1 MIDFNFDPN
10 ATYIASVS
18 FGSDSMAM
26 LDMLLKQGIRPV
38 VAAIDYHKF
47 DFSTEDM
54 RRLGEYCKAKGLTYR
69 LLDSHDLP
77 QNEQMHIGDSFHD
90 WARKLRYSWYKKLYV
105 EYNASALFLAHEQ
118 DDLLEAYLK
127 AKERKETTVNLGM
140 SKISTQDGMLLVR
153 PLLDFSKQ
161 DLLEYDIENNVPFN
175 PGTESALDK
184 TTRSAIRKDKISK
197 MNEIDRENLLNQLK
211 EEANE
216 TLGLIRSIETIKNDE
231 EESGELEIRPL
242 IALTKDD
249 FASTLVHFVQK
260 VPSILLS
267 PDDFEKIRAFCLNDQ
282 TNGSYPLKDG
292 FALVKDYDVLTLEK
306 DVNTIR
312 YSYVL
317 EAPGKLDTPEFS
329 LDFSSGALDRGI
341 SPSDY
346 PLTIR
351 NAVQSDGVKI
361 HGYVEP
367 VRKLYSLWNMP
378 IELRETW
385 PIFLNSSGKII
396 YVPRYRRN
404 FQEYHT
410 SLLKIKMGIH

>member
-1 MIDFNFDPN
+1 M
-10 ATYIASVS
+10 
-18 FGSDSMAM
+18 
-26 LDMLLKQGIRPV
+26 
-38 VAAIDYHKF
+38 
-47 DFSTEDM
+47 
-54 RRLGEYCKAKGLTYR
+54 
-69 LLDSHDLP
+69 
-77 QNEQMHIGDSFHD
+77 
-90 WARKLRYSWYKKLYV
+90 
-105 EYNASALFLAHEQ
+105 
-118 DDLLEAYLK
+118 
-127 AKERKETTVNLGM
+127 
-140 SKISTQDGMLLVR
+140 
-153 PLLDFSKQ
+153 
-161 DLLEYDIENNVPFN
+161 
-175 PGTESALDK
+175 
-184 TTRSAIRKDKISK
+184 
-197 MNEIDRENLLNQLK
+197 
-211 EEANE
+211 
-216 TLGLIRSIETIKNDE
+216 
-231 EESGELEIRPL
+231 
-242 IALTKDD
+242 
-249 FASTLVHFVQK
+249 
-260 VPSILLS
+260 
-267 PDDFEKIRAFCLNDQ
+267 
-282 TNGSYPLKDG
+282 KDG
-292 FALVKDYDVLTLEK
+292 FVLVKDYDVLTLEK

>member
-1 MIDFNFDPN
+1 MIDFKFDPN

-161 DLLEYDIENNVPFN
+161 GLLEYDIENNVPFN
-175 PGTESALDK
+175 PGPNPPSTRPLVPPSGR
-184 TTRSAIRKDKISK
+184 TRSPK
-197 MNEIDRENLLNQLK
+197 
-211 EEANE
+211 
-216 TLGLIRSIETIKNDE
+216 
-231 EESGELEIRPL
+231 
-242 IALTKDD
+242 
-249 FASTLVHFVQK
+249 
-260 VPSILLS
+260 
-267 PDDFEKIRAFCLNDQ
+267 
-282 TNGSYPLKDG
+282 
-292 FALVKDYDVLTLEK
+292 
-306 DVNTIR
+306 
-312 YSYVL
+312 
-317 EAPGKLDTPEFS
+317 
-329 LDFSSGALDRGI
+329 
-341 SPSDY
+341 
-346 PLTIR
+346 
-351 NAVQSDGVKI
+351 
-361 HGYVEP
+361 
-367 VRKLYSLWNMP
+367 
-378 IELRETW
+378 
-385 PIFLNSSGKII
+385 
-396 YVPRYRRN
+396 
-404 FQEYHT
+404 
-410 SLLKIKMGIH
+410 

>member
-1 MIDFNFDPN
+1 MIEFKFDPK

-26 LDMLLKQGIRPV
+26 LDMLLKEGIRPV
-38 VAAIDYHKF
+38 VAAVDYHKF
-47 DFSTEDM
+47 ESSTEDM
-54 RRLGEYCKAKGLTYR
+54 RKLGEYCKAKGLVYC
-69 LLDSHDLP
+69 LLDSNSLP

-90 WARKLRYSWYKKLYV
+90 WAKKLRYSWYKKLYV
-105 EYNASALFLAHEQ
+105 EHNASALFLAHEQ
-118 DDLLEAYLK
+118 DDLLEAYLR
-127 AKERKETTVNLGM
+127 AKERKEPTANLGM

-175 PGTESALDK
+175 PGTESSLDR
-184 TTRSAIRKDKISK
+184 TTRSSIRKDKISK
-197 MNEIDRENLLNQLK
+197 LNEIDRENLLNQLK

-216 TLGLIRSIETIKNDE
+216 TLGLIKSIETVKNDE

-242 IALTKDD
+242 IALSKDD
-249 FASTLVHFVQK
+249 FASTLVRFVQK
-260 VPSILLS
+260 VPSILLT
-267 PDDFEKIRAFCLNDQ
+267 PDDFDKIRAFCLSDQ
-282 TNGSYPLKDG
+282 SNGSYPLKDG
-292 FALVKDYDVLTLEK
+292 FSLVKDYDVLTLEK
-306 DVNTIR
+306 NINSIR
-312 YSYVL
+312 FSYVL
-317 EAPGKLDTPEFS
+317 GKPGTLDVPEFE
-329 LDFSSGALDRGI
+329 LDFSMGAEDRGI
-341 SPSDY
+341 APGDY

-378 IELRETW
+378 IELREIW
-385 PIFLNSSGKII
+385 PIFLSASGKIV

-404 FQEYHT
+404 FQEYHA
-410 SLLKIKMGIH
+410 SLLKVKMGIH

>member
-1 MIDFNFDPN
+1 M
-10 ATYIASVS
+10 
-18 FGSDSMAM
+18 
-26 LDMLLKQGIRPV
+26 
-38 VAAIDYHKF
+38 
-47 DFSTEDM
+47 
-54 RRLGEYCKAKGLTYR
+54 
-69 LLDSHDLP
+69 
-77 QNEQMHIGDSFHD
+77 
-90 WARKLRYSWYKKLYV
+90 
-105 EYNASALFLAHEQ
+105 
-118 DDLLEAYLK
+118 K

-317 EAPGKLDTPEFS
+317 ETPGKMDTPEFS

>member
-1 MIDFNFDPN
+1 MIDFKFDPN

-69 LLDSHDLP
+69 LLDSHDLL